1 MLDLIDRPQT
11 SGAPP
16 RRLALPADI
25 ERVFREF
32 RCAEMTT
39 LAKDG
44 TPLAWPVVV
53 LYQPERGRFLATT
66 SVALPQKTYNIRRDG
81 RVSLLYSDPTGGEL
95 VAPARGRR

>member
-1 MLDLIDRPQT
+1 MTPARDTVTATPLSRQETERFTAMLDLIDRPQT
-11 SGAPP
+11 REAPP
-16 RRLALPADI
+16 RQLALPADI

-53 LYQPERGRFLATT
+53 LYQPKRGRFLTTT
-66 SVALPQKTYNIRRDG
+66 SIALPQK
-81 RVSLLYSDPTGGEL
+81 
-95 VAPARGRR
+95 A